1 MLFKIKNK
9 FFKNSLP
16 LLANY
21 GVSLVGDTLYLF
33 AINWFL
39 VSQTKTTSLLGEINS
54 ISTLILLVSN
64 IIVGPIVDTYNRKK
78 LLIFSDLVSFFA
90 CLICSLLFRDYVDD
104 KFILIITSSI
114 LSISMAINSP
124 SAKAIVPY
132 VISKENIERFNSIQN
147 TLSSVI
153 KVSTPIIGSIILA
166 INNNFNFFIFI
177 NSLSFLISAIL
188 ISTVTYSEVKDNK
201 LNATFQ
207 EQFFSGLKYVA
218 KKTEILGILIFIS
231 LLNFVMISYDLAIPY
246 VINVLLKESDK
257 IYSLVISVEA
267 IGGIIGGL
275 FLTYRS
281 KKISEDSFVQDISYL
296 SLALLLAGIFN
307 NIYLI
312 LLCSLINGFYLVQIN
327 AKVFTII
334 QKKTN
339 QNYLGRVFALLFVFS
354 SLFTPFSNFI
364 FGKIIPILQWH
375 TFTLCS
381 ISIFIISYLISK
393 YFLR

>member
-1 MLFKIKNK
+1 MFKIKNK

-78 LLIFSDLVSFFA
+78 LLIFSDLVSFLV
-90 CLICSLLFRDYVDD
+90 CLICSLLFRDYVED

-201 LNATFQ
+201 LNATFH

-281 KKISEDSFVQDISYL
+281 KKNSEDSFVQDISYL

-381 ISIFIISYLISK
+381 ISIFTISYLISK

>member
-1 MLFKIKNK
+1 MFKIKNK

>member
-1 MLFKIKNK
+1 M
-9 FFKNSLP
+9 P

>member
-1 MLFKIKNK
+1 M
-9 FFKNSLP
+9 
-16 LLANY
+16 
-21 GVSLVGDTLYLF
+21 
-33 AINWFL
+33 
-39 VSQTKTTSLLGEINS
+39 
-54 ISTLILLVSN
+54 
-64 IIVGPIVDTYNRKK
+64 
-78 LLIFSDLVSFFA
+78 
-90 CLICSLLFRDYVDD
+90 RD
-104 KFILIITSSI
+104 
-114 LSISMAINSP
+114 
-124 SAKAIVPY
+124 
-132 VISKENIERFNSIQN
+132 SIQN

>member
-1 MLFKIKNK
+1 MLLEIKDN

-21 GVSLVGDTLYLF
+21 GVSLAGDTLYLF

-39 VSQTKTTSLLGEINS
+39 VSHTKNTWLLGEINS
-54 ISTLILLVSN
+54 ISGLILLVSN
-64 IIVGPIVDTYNRKK
+64 IVVGPIIDMYNRKK
-78 LLIFSDLVSFFA
+78 LLIFSDVLSFFA
-90 CLICSLLFRDYVDD
+90 CFICSILFRDYLYD
-104 KFILIITSSI
+104 KYILIITSSI

-124 SAKAIVPY
+124 AAKAIVPY

-147 TLSSVI
+147 TLSSII
-153 KVSTPIIGSIILA
+153 KVSTPIIGSIILTF
-166 INNNFNFFIFI
+166 NNKVNFFIFI
-177 NSLSFLISAIL
+177 NSLSFLTSAIL
-188 ISTVTYSEVKDNK
+188 ISTVPYRESENNQ
-201 LNATFQ
+201 LTETFY

-218 KKTEILGILIFIS
+218 GKAEILGILIFIS
-231 LLNFVMISYDLAIPY
+231 LLNFVMTSYDLAMPY
-246 VINVLLKESDK
+246 IINVLLKESSK
-257 IYSLVISVEA
+257 IYSLVIGVEA
-267 IGGIIGGL
+267 VGGIIGGL
-275 FLTYRS
+275 FLSYRS
-281 KKISEDSFVQDISYL
+281 KKKSEESFVQDINYL
-296 SLALLLAGIFN
+296 SIILFIVGIFN
-307 NIYLI
+307 NIYFI

-339 QNYLGRVFALLFVFS
+339 KDYLGRVFALLFVFS

-381 ISIFIISYLISK
+381 ISIFIISYLITK

>member
-1 MLFKIKNK
+1 M
-9 FFKNSLP
+9 P

-339 QNYLGRVFALLFVFS
+339 KNYLGRVFALLFVFS

>member
-104 KFILIITSSI
+104 KFILIITRSI

>member
-1 MLFKIKNK
+1 LFKIKNK

-188 ISTVTYSEVKDNK
+188 ISTVTYSEVKDNM
-201 LNATFQ
+201 LNETFQ

-281 KKISEDSFVQDISYL
+281 KKNSEDSFVQDISYL